1 MEKITIEDQIKSL
14 KYNTIHKVVDIE
26 EFDDVT
32 LVYTEDSKSFPLHE
46 VAKFCQYS
54 QFIDYHEKKSKG
66 EEIKLDEKTQEFYSG
81 ILTVDVEI
89 SPEQYFE
96 SKFPKTNTKK
106 NSIFLD
112 LLPIVITSIFIF
124 SFIYVFGNIFYGMYN
139 LMK

>member
-32 LVYTEDSKSFPLHE
+32 LVYTEDSKSFPLHD
-46 VAKFCQYS
+46 VVKFNPFQE
-54 QFIDYHEKKSKG
+54 FMDYNEKKSKG

-81 ILTVDVEI
+81 VLTVDVEI

-96 SKFPKTNTKK
+96 LKSPITKIEK
-106 NSIFLD
+106 KSIFED
-112 LLPIVITSIFIF
+112 ILPILLTSIFIF
-124 SFIYVFGNIFYGMYN
+124 SFIYVFGNIFYEIYSII
-139 LMK
+139 K